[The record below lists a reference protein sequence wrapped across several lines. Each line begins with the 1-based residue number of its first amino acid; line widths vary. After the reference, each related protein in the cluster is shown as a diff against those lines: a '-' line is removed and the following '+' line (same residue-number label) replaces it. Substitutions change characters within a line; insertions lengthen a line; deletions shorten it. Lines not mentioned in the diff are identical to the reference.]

1 MALDS
6 LRFEVF
12 DKEEEGDDA
21 LLAVEQLDEGVSTLR
36 LSRLLMAKEALKTLI
51 LSLKLVRNWP
61 SISSSVCSFR
71 LIMSKSFYSYL
82 D

>member
-6 LRFEVF
+6 FRFEVF
-12 DKEEEGDDA
+12 DEEEEGHDA
-21 LLAVEQLDEGVSTLR
+21 LLAVEQLGGGRGTLR
-36 LSRLLMAKEALKTLI
+36 LSRLLMANEALKTLI